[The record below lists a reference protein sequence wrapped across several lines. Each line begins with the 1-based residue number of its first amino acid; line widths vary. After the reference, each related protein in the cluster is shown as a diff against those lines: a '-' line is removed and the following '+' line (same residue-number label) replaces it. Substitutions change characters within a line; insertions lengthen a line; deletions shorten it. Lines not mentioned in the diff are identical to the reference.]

1 MIMPSAL
8 FALALSGAALAGEPS
23 AFEAATPSAGANTP
37 TVSAIINGEDATID
51 DYPMTGGMMMDAD
64 LNFQG
69 KDYEIRMFVCS
80 STLIAPDVVLLAA
93 HCLDDYAFTYG
104 FGTIENKDIRWTR
117 QADLSAH
124 DGSAVNE
131 WPSDAI
137 VAWDWVTHESF
148 DLQKL
153 QTGIATNYDIALIFL
168 DQAVTDVPHAY
179 LITEEEAAQLAVG
192 TEVAVVG
199 WGQQIASESPF
210 DPPEPGTY
218 AYKQQ
223 GMSAI
228 AELGEAE
235 FKVGELETDVRK
247 CHGDSGGPSFAWVE
261 TDLKESMRVVG
272 VTSHAY
278 DQTDCK
284 ETGGVDTRVDF
295 YLGWIDA
302 EMRAR
307 CEDGTRVWCDE
318 PGLVPVPAKEPED
331 DGGEDIDGD
340 EEEKGG
346 RLTCSTST
354 APASR
359 GLGMLAALGLAGLMV
374 RRRR

>member
-1 MIMPSAL
+1 MPSAL
-8 FALALSGAALAGEPS
+8 FALALSGAALAGEPETFES
-23 AFEAATPSAGANTP
+23 AAPSVGAAAP

-69 KDYEIRMFVCS
+69 NKYDIRMFVCS

-131 WPSDAI
+131 WPTDAI
-137 VAWDWVTHESF
+137 VAWDWVVHEEF

-168 DQAVTDVPHAY
+168 DQAVTDVPYAY
-179 LITEEEAAQLAVG
+179 VITEEEAAQLAVG

-199 WGQQIASESPF
+199 WGQQVASDSPF
-210 DPPEPGTY
+210 DAPEPGTY

-223 GMSAI
+223 GMSSI

-235 FKVGELETDVRK
+235 FQVGLLETDVRK

-261 TDLKESMRVVG
+261 TDLKESMRIVG

-318 PGLVPVPAKEPED
+318 PGLIPVPAKEPVD
-331 DGGEDIDGD
+331 DGGEDV
-340 EEEKGG
+340 EEEEDEKGG
-346 RLTCSTST
+346 LRTCSSGA
-354 APASR
+354 APTPG
-359 GLGMLAALGLAGLMV
+359 GLGLLAALGLAGLMV

>member
-1 MIMPSAL
+1 MIIPSTL
-8 FALALSGAALAGEPS
+8 FALALSAAAFAGEPS
-23 AFEAATPSAGANTP
+23 FEAATPSAGAAAP
-37 TVSAIINGEDATID
+37 TISAIINGEDATID

-153 QTGIATNYDIALIFL
+153 QTGIATNYDVALIFL

-199 WGQQIASESPF
+199 WGQQVASDSPF
-210 DPPEPGTY
+210 DAPEPGTY

-223 GMSAI
+223 GLSLI
-228 AELGEAE
+228 HISE
-235 FKVGELETDVRK
+235 
-247 CHGDSGGPSFAWVE
+247 P
-261 TDLKESMRVVG
+261 
-272 VTSHAY
+272 
-278 DQTDCK
+278 
-284 ETGGVDTRVDF
+284 TRP
-295 YLGWIDA
+295 Y
-302 EMRAR
+302 
-307 CEDGTRVWCDE
+307 
-318 PGLVPVPAKEPED
+318 
-331 DGGEDIDGD
+331 
-340 EEEKGG
+340 
-346 RLTCSTST
+346 
-354 APASR
+354 
-359 GLGMLAALGLAGLMV
+359 
-374 RRRR
+374 